1 GLAILGYYSSFPEA
15 MPAGV
20 TLTEK
25 TDMLL
30 IDFVMNA
37 MPAGLTGLVIAA
49 ILSAA
54 MSSLSSGMN
63 SCSAVIATD
72 FIQRF
77 RRDQL
82 SEKQQ
87 VRLARWLSLGVA
99 IVAIL
104 LSTVVAQI
112 PGNLLEL
119 CMKVVNLLTAPLF
132 VLFFLALFVPW
143 SNPLGAVAATVASVW
158 VALDIAFFKVVFDL
172 TFLWI
177 AP

>member
-1 GLAILGYYSSFPEA
+1 MAKYKVPPGGVLAKANPTRATVKPLPHSA
-15 MPAGV
+15 MTVIP
-20 TLTEK
+20 
-25 TDMLL
+25 
-30 IDFVMNA
+30 
-37 MPAGLTGLVIAA
+37 PGLTALVIAA

-77 RRDQL
+77 RSGPL

-132 VLFFLALFVPW
+132 ILFFLALFIPW
-143 SNPLGAVAATVASVW
+143 STPLGAVAATVASIA
-158 VALDIAFFKVVFDL
+158 VAVDIAFTKQVF
-172 TFLWI
+172 
-177 AP
+177 